1 MRWLKSREKLLQR
14 KQSTISHQERIN
26 SYYSSLEKD
35 TKDLKRLKESLNLKT
50 YLFEELREL
59 VERGY

>member
-35 TKDLKRLKESLNLKT
+35 TKDLKRLKESLNLNT

>member
-26 SYYSSLEKD
+26 SYCSSLEKD
-35 TKDLKRLKESLNLKT
+35 TKDLERLKESLNLKT
-50 YLFEELREL
+50 HLFEELREL